1 MFGATLRQQ
10 EPRTALFIGTL
21 AACLGVGE
29 PAPQD
34 RFGST
39 TPTRWRLGRHSFA
52 SRPAGLGHGSCGAW
66 ASGVRSGSARRM
78 CRHDTRT
85 TAPSPGLEKTDLRAD
100 RRFRV
105 VTPAPKRDA
114 APAEWIG
121 IGVGVPE
128 PGCAAGRSRRGPFGP
143 DRQHQGTTRRIRRSG
158 SPADQLSPRPRQVRE
173 MQLPALNG
181 SSPEDENGRPDHEE
195 HHGEEEG
202 VPGHQLK
209 RVEMEI

>member
-29 PAPQD
+29 HAPQD

-39 TPTRWRLGRHSFA
+39 TPTRWRPGRHSFA

-66 ASGVRSGSARRM
+66 ASGVRSGNVRRM

-85 TAPSPGLEKTDLRAD
+85 TAPSTGLPETDLRAD
-100 RRFRV
+100 RRFRL

-121 IGVGVPE
+121 VGVPE
-128 PGCAAGRSRRGPFGP
+128 PGCGAGRSRRGPFGP
-143 DRQHQGTTRRIRRSG
+143 DRQHQATTRRIRRSG
-158 SPADQLSPRPRQVRE
+158 SPAHQLSPRPLQVPE
-173 MQLPALNG
+173 M
-181 SSPEDENGRPDHEE
+181 D
-195 HHGEEEG
+195 
-202 VPGHQLK
+202 VP
-209 RVEMEI
+209 RVERLFAGGRERPPRPRRATWRRRRSPRLSAEAS

>member
-1 MFGATLRQQ
+1 MFGATFRQQ
-10 EPRTALFIGTL
+10 ELRSALFIGTL

-39 TPTRWRLGRHSFA
+39 TPTRRRPGRHSCA
-52 SRPAGLGHGSCGAW
+52 SRRAGLGHGSWGAW
-66 ASGVRSGSARRM
+66 ASGVRSGNARRM

-85 TAPSPGLEKTDLRAD
+85 TAPSTGLQKTDLRAD
-100 RRFRV
+100 RGFRL
-105 VTPAPKRDA
+105 VTPATKRDA

-121 IGVGVPE
+121 VGVPE
-128 PGCAAGRSRRGPFGP
+128 PGCGAGRSGRGPFGP
-143 DRQHQGTTRRIRRSG
+143 DRQHQGTTRRIRRSA
-158 SPADQLSPRPRQVRE
+158 SPAHQLSPRPRQVRE
-173 MQLPALNG
+173 RWTSLALNG

-202 VPGHQLK
+202 VPGYQLK